1 MNNIS
6 TNDKVYIIGST
17 HESGRIFYMIDT
29 HDRDTKYLFRMCYS
43 IEEVL
48 KDKDTLILKTLD
60 EAKRVRGEVIEKTV
74 YPICIRL
81 WDKSIT
87 REGDIQ

>member
-1 MNNIS
+1 MNDIS
-6 TNDKVYIIGST
+6 TKDKVYIIGSI

-29 HDRDTKYLFRMCYS
+29 HDYNTKYLFSNGYS

-48 KDKDTLILKTLD
+48 NNKNTVIFKTLD
-60 EAKRVRGEVIEKTV
+60 EAKRVRRGIIEKTV

-81 WDKSIT
+81 WDKSI
-87 REGDIQ
+87 IF